1 MHFLCPSCREP
12 LPASLACVCGQS
24 FGLRDDVLVLLEQE
38 FGRRLDQFTQAF
50 SAVRAVENRRLLDG
64 QAYEA
69 LPFGSAVQDDFQWR
83 LRQYDLAVVRRLL
96 NGRRSQRLLDVG
108 AWNGWLSNRMAD
120 DGHLVTAIDYFVD
133 EFDGLGA
140 KKFYSTAWQAIQMD
154 LTDLHVLDVSF
165 DVIIL
170 NRCLQ
175 FFPQPA
181 AYVALAKAKL
191 APGGL
196 LIVTG
201 MELFRD
207 PHVKAARVADMLH
220 VHRQRYGFE
229 LFLTPTKGY
238 LDFDDKA
245 QLQTQGVQVKSYRPL
260 LPANVKAMLQ
270 PTLPYH
276 AYGVLLNA

>member
-1 MHFLCPSCREP
+1 MHFLCPSCREA
-12 LPASLACVCGQS
+12 LPASMACVCGQS
-24 FGLRDDVLVLLEQE
+24 FGFRDGVLVLLEPGL
-38 FGRRLDQFTQAF
+38 GRRLDQFTQAF
-50 SAVRAVENRRLLDG
+50 SAVRAVENRRLLDEH
-64 QAYEA
+64 AYEA
-69 LPFGSAVQDDFQWR
+69 LPFGLIVQGDFQWR

-96 NGRRSQRLLDVG
+96 SDRRGQRVLDIG

-140 KKFYSTAWQAIQMD
+140 KKFYSTPWQAIQMD
-154 LTDLHVLDVSF
+154 LTDLHVLDENF

-181 AYVALAKAKL
+181 GYVAMAKAKL

-229 LFLTPTKGY
+229 LFLAPTKGY
-238 LDFDDKA
+238 LDFEDKA
-245 QLQTQGVQVKSYRPL
+245 QLQAQGMEVKIYRPL
-260 LPANVKAMLQ
+260 LPANAKAMLW

-276 AYGVLLNA
+276 AYGVYLHG

>member
-1 MHFLCPSCREP
+1 MTC
-12 LPASLACVCGQS
+12 ACGQS
-24 FGLRDDVLVLLEQE
+24 FGLRDDVLILLEPG
-38 FGRRLDQFTQAF
+38 FRRRLDPFTQAF
-50 SAVRAVENRRLLDG
+50 SAVRSVENRRLLDE
-64 QAYEA
+64 QAYDA
-69 LPFGSAVQDDFQWR
+69 LPFGLAVQNDFQWR
-83 LRQYDLAVVRRLL
+83 LRQYDLAVARQLL
-96 NGRRSQRLLDVG
+96 SGRRRQRLLDVG
-108 AWNGWLSNRMAD
+108 AWNGWLSNRMAN

-140 KKFYSTAWQAIQMD
+140 KKFYSTSWQAIQMD
-154 LTDLHVLDVSF
+154 LTDLHVLDESF

-181 AYVALAKAKL
+181 GYVAMVKAKL

-207 PHVKAARVADMLH
+207 PRVKAARVADMLH
-220 VHRQRYGFE
+220 AHRQRYGFE

-238 LDFDDKA
+238 LDFADKA
-245 QLQTQGVQVKSYRPL
+245 QLQAQGVQVKSYRPL
-260 LPANVKAMLQ
+260 LPANVKAMLR

-276 AYGVLLNA
+276 TYGAFLNA

>member
-1 MHFLCPSCREP
+1 M
-12 LPASLACVCGQS
+12 ACVCGLS
-24 FGLRDDVLVLLEQE
+24 FGLRDGVLVLLEPG
-38 FGRRLDQFTQAF
+38 FGRRLDQFTQAY
-50 SAVRAVENRRLLDG
+50 SAVRAMENRRLLDE
-64 QAYEA
+64 QAYSA
-69 LPFGSAVQDDFQWR
+69 LPFGSVVQHDFQWR

-96 NGRRSQRLLDVG
+96 NGRRGQRLLDVG

-120 DGHLVTAIDYFVD
+120 DGHSVTAIDYFVD

-140 KKFYSTAWQAIQMD
+140 KKFYSTPWQAIQMD
-154 LTDLHVLDVSF
+154 LKDLHVLDENF

-175 FFPQPA
+175 FFPKPV

-191 APGGL
+191 AAGGL

-207 PHVKAARVADMLH
+207 PRVKAALVADMLH

-238 LDFDDKA
+238 LDFEDKA
-245 QLQTQGVQVKSYRPL
+245 QLQAQGVQVKVYRPL
-260 LPANVKAMLQ
+260 LPANIKAMLWH
-270 PTLPYH
+270 TLPYH
-276 AYGVLLNA
+276 AYGIYLNA

>member
-1 MHFLCPSCREP
+1 MT
-12 LPASLACVCGQS
+12 CVCGQS
-24 FGLRDDVLVLLEQE
+24 FGLRDGVLVLLEPG

-50 SAVRAVENRRLLDG
+50 SAVRAVENRRLLDE

-69 LPFGSAVQDDFQWR
+69 LPFGLAVQNDFQWR

-96 NGRRSQRLLDVG
+96 SGRRGQRLLDVG
-108 AWNGWLSNRMAD
+108 AWNGWLSNRMAG

-140 KKFYSTAWQAIQMD
+140 KKFYSTDWQAIQMD
-154 LTDLHVLDVSF
+154 LTDLHVLDESF
-165 DVIIL
+165 DAIIL

-181 AYVALAKAKL
+181 AYVAMAKEKL
-191 APGGL
+191 ASGGL

-207 PHVKAARVADMLH
+207 PHVKAARVANMLH
-220 VHRQRYGFE
+220 VHRRRYGFE

-238 LDFDDKA
+238 LDFKDKA
-245 QLQTQGVQVKSYRPL
+245 QLQAQGVQVKVYRRL
-260 LPANVKAMLQ
+260 LPANVKAMLR

-276 AYGVLLNA
+276 AYGVYFNA